1 MTGHVL
7 VLNAD
12 WGPLH
17 WVTLRH
23 AVRML
28 VRRVAEVHDAEPD
41 RVIGVWPVPR
51 VVRLVAY
58 VKTGWRK
65 TRGPAWSRH
74 GVLAR
79 DGHRCAYCGGWAGTI
94 DHILPRSRGG
104 RNEWLNTVAACGDC
118 NQRKGDRSPAEA
130 GMRLRAAPT
139 TPTWS
144 PVRPRW

>member
-1 MTGHVL
+1 MSQVL

-17 WVTLRH
+17 WVTLKH

-28 VRRVAEVHDAEPD
+28 VRQVAEVHEAEPD
-41 RVIGVWPVPR
+41 RTLGLWPMPR

-58 VKTGWRK
+58 VKTKWRH

-79 DGHRCAYCGGWAGTI
+79 DAHRCGYCGGRAGTI

-118 NQRKGDRSPAEA
+118 NQRKGNLTPAEA
-130 GMRLRAAPT
+130 GMRLRFTPT
-139 TPTWS
+139 TPKWS
-144 PVRPRW
+144 AFTPRW

>member
-1 MTGHVL
+1 MTAQVL

-28 VRRVAEVHDAEPD
+28 VRQVAEVHEAEPD
-41 RVIGVWPVPR
+41 RTLGVFPMPR

-58 VKTGWRK
+58 VKTKWRH
-65 TRGPAWSRH
+65 TRGPAWSRP

-79 DGHRCAYCGGWAGTI
+79 DGYTCAYCGGRASTV
-94 DHILPRSRGG
+94 DHVLPRSRNGG
-104 RNEWLNTVAACGDC
+104 NTWSNTVAACGGC
-118 NQRKGDRSPAEA
+118 NQRKSDRTPAEA
-130 GMRLRAAPT
+130 GMKMRFTPA
-139 TPTWS
+139 TPTWAS
-144 PVRPRW
+144 LLRW